1 VKTNFAGAVRPAPR
15 ADGATLTRMA
25 ELLGVDELRQVSLP
39 SSMSMRFVVRVGG
52 ANEAVEI
59 EPDSSLRVETVMKVL
74 FDAAAR
80 ARSRAERDQAT
91 WQPLRASLEE
101 RGYADWIDYKTRA
114 VSSVF
119 GLNPETLDPKL
130 LVVSTPSIAADSFE
144 IRGGSQTVR
153 VINVGGGSPA
163 GRFAAI
169 AEELKNT

>member
-15 ADGATLTRMA
+15 TDGATLTRMA

-39 SSMSMRFVVRVGG
+39 SSMSMSMRFVVRVGG

-59 EPDSSLRVETVMKVL
+59 EADSSLRVETVMKVL

-119 GLNPETLDPKL
+119 GLSPEL
-130 LVVSTPSIAADSFE
+130 LVVPDPAMPENSFE

-169 AEELKNT
+169 AEELKNI